1 MTSLDTD
8 PIISELANGAEL
20 SLENA
25 EELFHEAVFLFKHG
39 SICRSYFLHQISIEE
54 CGKIELLGR
63 YATAHLMD
71 FPLKTKKIKS
81 SISNHKAKNTANAY
95 MLPRSEDEENALKEK
110 DWKKAINAF
119 NEQKRDFHQKSNS
132 RKNASLYVDYKNE
145 KFLSPKDQIT
155 EKMVQE
161 IAENNYK
168 FIELIRPKVQMFAK
182 WKQEPSVVKENIKVL
197 QNLMEKLKEE
207 HPDDPYMAVDDL
219 CREMLEKYSANKANS
234 ADAKSR
240 AAD

>member
-1 MTSLDTD
+1 MPSLDKD

-20 SLENA
+20 SFKNA
-25 EELFHEAVFLFKHG
+25 EELFHEAVILFKHG
-39 SICRSYFLHQISIEE
+39 SICRAYFLHQISIEE
-54 CGKIELLGR
+54 CGKIELIGG

-71 FPLKTKKIKS
+71 LPLKTKMIKL

-95 MLPRSEDEENALKEK
+95 TLPRSEDEDNAIKEK
-110 DWKKAINAF
+110 DFQKAINAF
-119 NEQKRDFHQKSNS
+119 KEQKRDFHEKSNS

-161 IAENNYK
+161 IAESNYQ
-168 FIELIRPKVQMFAK
+168 FIELIRPKVQMLTK
-182 WKQEPSVVKENIKVL
+182 WKQEPSVVKDNIKVL
-197 QNLMEKLKEE
+197 QNLIEKLIKEN
-207 HPDDPYMAVDDL
+207 PDDPYTAMDVL
-219 CREMLEKYSANKANS
+219 FREMLEQYSANKANS
-234 ADAKSR
+234 ADAKKH